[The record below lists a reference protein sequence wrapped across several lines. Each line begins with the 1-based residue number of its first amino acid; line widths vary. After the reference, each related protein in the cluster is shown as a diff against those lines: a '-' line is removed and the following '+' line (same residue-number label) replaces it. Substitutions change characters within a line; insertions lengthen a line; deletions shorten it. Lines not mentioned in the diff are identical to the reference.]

1 MKRTL
6 TKTADGSYTLY
17 VPELDEY
24 YHSIHGALQEANHVF
39 IQHGLEPIKDR
50 SSIRVLEMGLG
61 TALNAFLS
69 YQWARKNNITLWYSG
84 VEAYP
89 VEGEIIT
96 TCLKEIGVNQEQ
108 DLRFFS
114 EFVYGS
120 TRHMGDFTL
129 EPIHSFWADIN
140 FTDSF
145 DVVFYDAFGPGAQE
159 GMWSISNFE
168 IAFKALKSD
177 GILVTYCAK
186 GQVKRDLKTVG
197 FTVESRPGPPGKREM
212 TVALKS

>member
-6 TKTADGSYTLY
+6 IKTSDGSYTLY
-17 VPELDEY
+17 VPELDEH

-61 TALNAFLS
+61 TALNAYLS

-96 TCLKEIGVNQEQ
+96 TCLKEIGVNQVQ

-114 EFVYGS
+114 EFIYGS
-120 TRHMGDFTL
+120 TQVLDNFTL
-129 EPIHSFWADIN
+129 DPIHAFWADIN
-140 FTDSF
+140 FKEAY
-145 DVVFYDAFGPGAQE
+145 DVVFYDAFGPRAQSE
-159 GMWSISNFE
+159 LWTLANFQ
-168 IAFKALKSD
+168 IAFDALKL
-177 GILVTYCAK
+177 GGTLVTYCAK
-186 GQVKRDLKTVG
+186 GQVKRDLKSVG